1 MSTRPERP
9 PDHGSLEALVARLA
23 QRGGRHAEANIQA
36 DIRQFLLAA
45 PLDLEPGDIAELEAQ
60 VGEGQRIDV
69 EIGATVIEVKRDLR
83 KGRVRED
90 ACMQL
95 AGYVE
100 KRQRD
105 TGSRYVGI
113 LTDGADWFCH
123 HLVEGELTEV
133 SSLALDGRGSDPS
146 RLLWWL
152 EGVLAT
158 NRNAKP
164 TPRAIESGLGASS
177 SAHALDR
184 ATLAALYDHGKDLPA
199 VKMKRLLWA
208 KLLTSALG
216 TQFKDDD
223 DLFIEHTLLVNS
235 AEIIAHAVLGLPI
248 ETLSPSSLLTG
259 AKFDEV
265 GVHGV
270 VEMDFFDWVLDVQG
284 GDPFVRT
291 LARRLGRFDWSA
303 VEHDVLKV
311 LYESIIGKETRQRL
325 GEYYTPD
332 WLAEKIVASVVSNP
346 IEERV
351 LDPACGSGTFLFH
364 AVRRF
369 IAAAE
374 EANLSPRNI
383 LERVTDRVLGVDLH
397 PVAVSLARVTYLLA
411 IGRDRLIGD
420 RPEIRI
426 PVYLGDSM
434 QWQKSQLE
442 LLSHGYLTIETT
454 DGRELF
460 ASELRFPEHLLGD
473 ARVFDELVNQLVA
486 KATSRKPGAPTGSV
500 RGIFDRLGIREQD
513 RSSIETTYKALCR
526 LHDEG
531 RDHIW
536 GYYVRNL
543 ARPVWLARRENRV
556 DVLIGNPPWLAYRH
570 MPTEMQQAFR
580 AMSESR
586 GLWHGAKVATH
597 QDLSALFVARTAQL
611 YLKKTGRFGCVMPNA
626 VVDRLQFE
634 GFRSGAFAD
643 QTEPTYFAFS
653 SGWDLRRLRP
663 HFFPRG
669 CAVVLGRREDRPVPF
684 PSTVEVWRGRVE
696 SEHASWSAVE
706 GAITRAFAGSVEQ
719 RADDRSRSPYAS
731 RFGQGATIVPRV
743 LFMVA
748 KQESGA
754 LGVPAGRVRIRSQR
768 SANEKKPW
776 KDLLALDGVVETE
789 FLRPIYLG
797 ENILPFRTTEPALA
811 VIPRDARELLAAGTD
826 RIEGY
831 PGLTDW
837 MHQAEHLWETH
848 RKSDTLSLSEQLDYH
863 QKLSRQFPLPRERV
877 VYAKSGMH
885 LVAARITNHRAVI
898 DHTLYWATAS
908 NLEEALYLCAIL
920 NAPALTQLARP
931 LMSYGKDERHIDKH
945 LWKLPIPEYDPHDEL
960 HRELVALGTEAETSV
975 ASLALKKSHFATQ
988 RRRIREH
995 LQASHLGTALD
1006 GAVAQLLQSDAG
1018 VPKRR

>member
-1 MSTRPERP
+1 MPTRRP
-9 PDHGSLEALVARLA
+9 PPLDQGSLDALVGRLA
-23 QRGGRHAEANIQA
+23 QRGGRGAEANIQA
-36 DIRQFLLAA
+36 DIRQFLLTA
-45 PLDLEPGDIAELEAQ
+45 PLDLEPGDVAELEAQ

-90 ACMQL
+90 ARMQL
-95 AGYVE
+95 SGYVQ

-113 LTDGADWFCH
+113 LTDGTEWFCH
-123 HLVEGELTEV
+123 HLVEGDLVEV
-133 SSLALDGRGSDPS
+133 SSLTLDGRGTDPS

-158 NRNAKP
+158 KRNAKP
-164 TPRAIESGLGASS
+164 TPRAIESGLGAAS

-184 ATLAALYDHGKDLPA
+184 GTLAALYDRGKTLPS

-216 TQFKDDD
+216 TQFTDDD

-248 ETLSPSSLLTG
+248 ETLSPASLLTG

-284 GDPFVRT
+284 GDSFVRT

-369 IAAAE
+369 IVAAE
-374 EANLSPRNI
+374 EANLSPRSI
-383 LERVTDRVLGVDLH
+383 LERVTDRVQGVDLH

-473 ARVFDELVNQLVA
+473 AHIFDELVNQLVA

-500 RGIFDRLGIREQD
+500 RGILDRLGIREQD

-556 DVLIGNPPWLAYRH
+556 DVLVGNPPWLAYRH
-570 MPTEMQQAFR
+570 MPTEMQQAFK

-611 YLKKTGRFGCVMPNA
+611 YLKKSGRFGCVMPNA

-634 GFRSGAFAD
+634 GFRRGAYTD
-643 QTEPTYFAFS
+643 QAEPTYFAFS

-684 PSTVEVWRGRVE
+684 PSIVEVWRGRVE

-706 GAITRAFAGSVEQ
+706 DAITRASAGSLEQ

-743 LFMVA
+743 LFMVSRI
-748 KQESGA
+748 ESGT
-754 LGVPAGRVRIRSQR
+754 LGVPAGRARIRSQR

-776 KDLLALDGVVETE
+776 KNLPAIEGVVETE
-789 FLRPIYLG
+789 FLRPVYLG
-797 ENILPFRTTEPALA
+797 ENILPFRAMKPALGT
-811 VIPRDARELLAAGTD
+811 IPWDGRALLAAGTD

-831 PGLTDW
+831 PGLADW
-837 MHQAEHLWETH
+837 MRQAELLWEANRRTD
-848 RKSDTLSLSEQLDYH
+848 RLSLLDQLDYRR
-863 QKLSRQFPLPRERV
+863 KLSRQFPLQPQRV
-877 VYAKSGMH
+877 VYTKSGMH
-885 LVAARITNHRAVI
+885 LAAARITDRRAVI
-898 DHTLYWATAS
+898 DHKLYWATVV
-908 NLEEALYLCAIL
+908 NEDEAFYLCALL
-920 NAPALTQLARP
+920 NAAHMTQLVRP
-931 LMSYGKDERHIDKH
+931 LMSYGKDERDTDKH
-945 LWKLPIPEYDPHDEL
+945 VWKLPIPEYNGELKL
-960 HRELVALGTEAETSV
+960 HRELAVLGRQAEATVADVELRAV
-975 ASLALKKSHFATQ
+975 HFATQ
-988 RRRIREH
+988 RRQVREH
-995 LQASHLGTALD
+995 LQASGLERQLSSAVEHLLR
-1006 GAVAQLLQSDAG
+1006 Q
-1018 VPKRR
+1018 PNE

>member
-1 MSTRPERP
+1 MSTGLP
-9 PDHGSLEALVARLA
+9 PPLDHGSLEALVGRLA
-23 QRGGRHAEANIQA
+23 QRGGRGAEANIQA
-36 DIRQFLLAA
+36 DIRQFLLTA
-45 PLDLEPGDIAELEAQ
+45 PLDLEAGDVAELEAQ

-69 EIGATVIEVKRDLR
+69 EVGATVIEVKRDLR
-83 KGRVRED
+83 KGRVKEEAR
-90 ACMQL
+90 AQL
-95 AGYVE
+95 AGYVG

-113 LTDGADWFCH
+113 LTDGTDWLCH
-123 HLVEGELTEV
+123 HLVEGELVEV
-133 SSLALDGRGSDPS
+133 SSLTLDGRGSDPS
-146 RLLWWL
+146 DLLWWL

-158 NRNAKP
+158 TRNAKP
-164 TPRAIESGLGASS
+164 TPRAIESGLGAGS

-184 ATLAALYDHGKDLPA
+184 ATLAALYDRGKTEPS

-248 ETLSPSSLLTG
+248 ETLSPASLLTG

-270 VEMDFFDWVLDVQG
+270 VEMDFFDWVLDVPG

-311 LYESIIGKETRQRL
+311 LYESIIGKETRQKL

-346 IEERV
+346 LEERV

-369 IAAAE
+369 VDAAE
-374 EANLSPRNI
+374 EAHLPSRTI
-383 LERVTDRVLGVDLH
+383 LERVTDRVQGVDLH

-411 IGRDRLIGD
+411 IGRDRLTGD
-420 RPEIRI
+420 RPEIRV

-486 KATSRKPGAPTGSV
+486 KATSRKPGAPAGSV
-500 RGIFDRLGIREQD
+500 RGVLDRLGIREQD
-513 RSSIETTYKALCR
+513 RASIDATYKALCR

-543 ARPVWLARRENRV
+543 ARPAWLARRENRV
-556 DVLIGNPPWLAYRH
+556 DVIVGNPPWLAYRH
-570 MPTEMQQAFR
+570 MPTEMQQAFK

-611 YLKKTGRFGCVMPNA
+611 YLKKAGRFGCVMPNA

-634 GFRSGAFAD
+634 GFRSGHYDDRA
-643 QTEPTYFAFS
+643 EPTYFAFS
-653 SGWDLRRLRP
+653 SAWDLRRLRP

-669 CAVVLGRREDRPVPF
+669 CAVVLGRRDDQPASF

-706 GAITRAFAGSVEQ
+706 GAITRTSAGSVEQ

-748 KQESGA
+748 KQKSGA
-754 LGVPAGRVRIRSQR
+754 LGVQAGRARIRSQR

-776 KDLLALDGVVETE
+776 KNLPALEGVVETE
-789 FLRPIYLG
+789 FLRPVYLG
-797 ENILPFRTTEPALA
+797 ENILPFRTLEPALA

-831 PGLTDW
+831 PGLADW
-837 MHQAEHLWETH
+837 MREAERLWETH
-848 RKSDTLSLSEQLDYH
+848 RKSETLSLREQLDYH
-863 QKLSRQFPLPRERV
+863 QKLSRQFPLQRERV

-885 LVAARITNHRAVI
+885 LAAARITNHRAVI

-908 NLEEALYLCAIL
+908 NPEEALYLCAIL
-920 NAPALTQLARP
+920 NAPHLTKLARP

-945 LWKLPIPEYDPHDEL
+945 LWKLPIPEYDPDDAL
-960 HRELVALGTEAETSV
+960 HRELGALGSKAEASV
-975 ASLALKKSHFATQ
+975 ASLALERIHFATQ

-995 LQASHLGTALD
+995 LLTSHLGEALD
-1006 GAVAQLLQSDAG
+1006 VAVERLLATEG
-1018 VPKRR
+1018 GHTKA